1 MYDDPIGV
9 VNGNKS
15 SEILQEIKLMTS
27 QNSTNNSN
35 EKFERVLSYKQKEK
49 SNKQHK
55 SKKTTKDEFNEII
68 NKYIEYHQ
76 NYINNIDTSDIT
88 KTPKKPLLIPKQNSK
103 QLNINEENY
112 LKNNFIKY
120 NKNKNIKNYVAPS
133 FDYNIK
139 NNHKNN
145 NIKLNLKNCNSV
157 PIKLQNKELKILYN
171 NKIKNKQNI
180 FPNSSID
187 VKASSSS
194 SKGNNSFVDKRKKSN
209 DFSKKNSNK
218 SYNNK
223 INYNTNYNPEIRKYV
238 SYTPGPVKKT
248 SYINSNN
255 ISVSHDF
262 EDKRRKEEIKMIFER
277 EFNRKM
283 NTKKNKKIKNS
294 NTIIL
299 IPRLSRNSKIDD
311 NDNLRNSQSHKDL
324 NKNNLNKEE
333 YQIVNYLGKNTHSKI
348 DNNKSNF
355 SYDKYYS
362 VLQQKIK
369 KLGEDISNLK
379 NEEKSLSIQL
389 INYNKKEKEC
399 NEVRKIREEI
409 EKYKIIIEKS
419 DKVCQEY
426 TIEIQKIKNII
437 EDKDNNIS
445 EEQYININKSE

>member
-1 MYDDPIGV
+1 MYGPSPGLK
-9 VNGNKS
+9 NENKS
-15 SEILQEIKLMTS
+15 SIIKLMKN
-27 QNSTNNSN
+27 QNNKNNSIAELDKMISN
-35 EKFERVLSYKQKEK
+35 EKDINHKSYITKKNNPVEYNKKITQYIIFHQSYK
-49 SNKQHK
+49 NK
-55 SKKTTKDEFNEII
+55 
-68 NKYIEYHQ
+68 IESR
-76 NYINNIDTSDIT
+76 NLIKP
-88 KTPKKPLLIPKQNSK
+88 KTPKKPLLIPDQNSI
-103 QLNINEENY
+103 QANNDNEEKY
-112 LKNNFIKY
+112 LRNNFIKY
-120 NKNKNIKNYVAPS
+120 NKNNNMKNYVSPS

-139 NNHKNN
+139 NNRKNKD
-145 NIKLNLKNCNSV
+145 IKLILKNSNSIPV
-157 PIKLQNKELKILYN
+157 KLQDNELNNAFKIR
-171 NKIKNKQNI
+171 KKNKQNN
-180 FPNSSID
+180 FSNSSID

-194 SKGNNSFVDKRKKSN
+194 LNEMDSLINKMGINNIFD
-209 DFSKKNSNK
+209 KKNSEMKNK
-218 SYNNK
+218 FNN
-223 INYNTNYNPEIRKYV
+223 NDTNNYNPELRKYI

-248 SYINSNN
+248 SFVKNKVST
-255 ISVSHDF
+255 SHDF
-262 EDKRRKEEIKMIFER
+262 EEQRRKEEIKMIFER

-333 YQIVNYLGKNTHSKI
+333 YQILNYLGKNIHSKI